1 MTTPLNWVD
10 WALAH
15 GPAQP
20 SQRLVLI
27 VLARHADKTGL
38 AYPSESRLLR
48 VARVGRATFYRALVS
63 LAKHGL
69 LEGTTG
75 PRRQRAWRLVLG
87 AGASTPPPPPPK
99 SRDVDAQLDAVWQA
113 LGLPAGG
120 RTAPCVEDSPGATCA
135 APAAEGGEEQ
145 AMFSRCE
152 NSPALRLD
160 DLAPAGGLPLAGLS
174 WGRHRRWARLG
185 LPAPATATGVSA

>member
-1 MTTPLNWVD
+1 MTPLNWVD

-20 SQRLVLI
+20 GQRLVLL

-38 AYPSESRLLR
+38 AFPSEARLLKT
-48 VARVGRATFYRALVS
+48 ARVGRATVYRALAL
-63 LAKHGL
+63 LASRGL
-69 LEGTTG
+69 VRAATG
-75 PRRQRAWRLVLG
+75 PRRQRAWQLVL
-87 AGASTPPPPPPK
+87 AAVDGASSPLRQPK
-99 SRDVDAQLDAVWQA
+99 SRSAPPQMAAVWQA

-120 RTAPCVEDSPGATCA
+120 HS
-135 APAAEGGEEQ
+135 APAPKAAQAQPGHSPPPQGGGEQ